1 MTTLNIDNAIQL
13 IITAA
18 DKESIEKITNEM
30 LEMMSDRIMMS
41 GTNKGLRISEKTF
54 NNDKTNFLKKLVEKL
69 ESIENIPD
77 DLKSEYKGYQNHHS
91 ITIIHEFKYPK
102 NDAQP
107 IEKTTIKP
115 IESKPKLPKKP
126 KKAVTLDAQ
135 KLINLAVSW
144 LSSDDFYLIGIGVAL
159 LTGRRQ
165 SEIYFY
171 TTFKA
176 DENNTMIIQY
186 LSKKRGEN
194 YNSQYRIPVLCNS
207 DLIESAIEKIRQL
220 APMQELLEIVNN
232 SKNIELGLKTAR
244 DKFNNSY
251 SSQILK
257 IYNNEA
263 RNYFQ
268 DCENKE
274 LGNDKDYFHGV
285 RATYASIFY
294 HLIQAKYQCSVH
306 DSINYV
312 KHCLSH
318 DTDGIAQ
325 KYTEFNFNNLPSV
338 DDLDDSIFSIDNIC
352 EVPLEI
358 KEDIKIELNI
368 SDLLQKLDINSQNE
382 LSKKLTSGE
391 NIESILASFIM
402 RATQAMIISQS
413 AGKTDGGIII
423 KKPDTS
429 DKIGN
434 IVLAMIKYNH
444 NQNLIED
451 VNNRIY
457 YAINTSSIDAVS
469 KFITNRK
476 IDKITLKKTY
486 DNLKNKIDECHT
498 TLKLSEKLSNR
509 KNEHTGIVE
518 LANYHLRG
526 DKNNDKM
533 ELVLNSIKSIYE
545 SQYSL

>member
-1 MTTLNIDNAIQL
+1 MNSLNIETAIEQ
-13 IITAA
+13 IKTAT
-18 DKESIEKITNEM
+18 DKETIEKITNEVM
-30 LEMMSDRIMMS
+30 EVMSNRLNEI
-41 GTNKGLRISEKTF
+41 GKNKGLRINKKRFIDDRKTLF
-54 NNDKTNFLKKLVEKL
+54 INKINEL
-69 ESIENIPD
+69 ENVPD
-77 DLKSEYKGYQNHHS
+77 ELKSEYESKYGVRLNHHAVTVAYQFEYKETENTP
-91 ITIIHEFKYPK
+91 IEETE
-102 NDAQP
+102 NTP
-107 IEKTTIKP
+107 IEKTQKP
-115 IESKPKLPKKP
+115 PKTP
-126 KKAVTLDAQ
+126 KKAVTLDAT
-135 KLINLAVSW
+135 KLIDLAISW
-144 LSSDDFYLIGIGVAL
+144 LDSDDFYLIGIGVAL

-171 TTFKA
+171 STFKA
-176 DENNTMIIQY
+176 DDENTMIVQY

-194 YNSQYRIPVLCNS
+194 YNHQFRIPVLCNS
-207 DLIESAIEKIRQL
+207 DLIENAVEKIRKL
-220 APMQELLEIVNN
+220 APMTELLEIVNN

-257 IYNNEA
+257 VYNNEA

-274 LGNDKDYFHGV
+274 LENDKDYFHGI

-325 KYTEFNFNNLPSV
+325 KYTEFRFKNLPSV
-338 DDLDDSIFSIDNIC
+338 DNLDDSIFSIDNIC

-382 LSKKLTSGE
+382 LSKKLANSE
-391 NIESILASFIM
+391 NIESVLATFIM
-402 RATQAMIISQS
+402 KATQAMMVSQ
-413 AGKTDGGIII
+413 AVGKSEEI
-423 KKPDTS
+423 KKPDTR

-434 IVLAMIKYNH
+434 IVLAMIQHNH
-444 NQNLIED
+444 NQESIENPD
-451 VNNRIY
+451 DRIY
-457 YAINTSSIDAVS
+457 YAINSSSIDNVS
-469 KFITNRK
+469 KHITGKN
-476 IDKITLKKTY
+476 IDRATLKKTC
-486 DNLKNKIDECHT
+486 DNLESKINDCHNS
-498 TLKLSEKLSNR
+498 LKLSEKLATR
-509 KNEHTGIVE
+509 KNSDGIAE
-518 LANYHLRG
+518 LANYHVRG
-526 DKNNDKM
+526 EKNQVKL